1 MSADHLRAPFPAN
14 AAPGR
19 QAMPVRP
26 VLVPEGAPC
35 LEDFLSG
42 RPDDRLRDL
51 LAFALAVE
59 AGPPMDRPALHA
71 RAEAEL
77 EAMAF
82 RRLHNQVETIR
93 LEAAREQILRLRGG
107 PGLATL
113 ILGNL
118 IALGLVAGLVAL
130 LRHQG
135 LLAAWGF

>member
-1 MSADHLRAPFPAN
+1 MPA
-14 AAPGR
+14 
-19 QAMPVRP
+19 RP

-59 AGPPMDRPALHA
+59 AGPPMDRAALQA

-77 EAMAF
+77 EALAF

-93 LEAAREQILRLRGG
+93 LEAAREQILRLRG
-107 PGLATL
+107 PGLPRL

-118 IALGLVAGLVAL
+118 IALGLVAGVVAV
-130 LRHQG
+130 LRQQG
-135 LLAAWGF
+135 LLAAWGL